1 MTTSDPAQ
9 PAAQAQAPV
18 CTQPDEH
25 GLAGTRDFPG
35 QPGRH
40 LGAEEALPAA
50 PGVPGRVP
58 ATLAPGGS
66 PDGWYPLTEGPVIDL
81 DVLPAGQA
89 ADAAVDRL
97 LRLSRGEHVELRSRS
112 DPYRLWRQVAEF
124 APGGYSLVYLQEG
137 PERWAVE
144 VTRQTEPQG

>member
-9 PAAQAQAPV
+9 QAAQAQAPV
-18 CTQPDEH
+18 CTLPDEH
-25 GLAGTRDFPG
+25 GLVGSRDFPG

-40 LGAEEALPAA
+40 LGAEEALVAA
-50 PGVPGRVP
+50 PDMPGRVP
-58 ATLAPGGS
+58 ATLAPAGC
-66 PDGWYPLTEGPVIDL
+66 PHGWYPLTEGPVIDL

-89 ADAAVDRL
+89 VDAAVDRL

-112 DPYRLWRQVAEF
+112 DPYWLWRQVAEF